1 MSEPMSQPQTAS
13 PIDAT
18 SSQTPPPSEALGATA
33 RIDPPHIVGQ
43 SKTLDAYPSQDAAPT
58 PAIGS
63 NELSSLEGNIEEEI
77 QSGKGLSPERVRRH
91 ARQLAAVL
99 RRRQEQLDH
108 REAQLNARSAQIEN
122 DVRVLRLIWNERHAD
137 WEEKRQLLAEREA
150 VLAQRR
156 AELGEREE
164 ALSQREQFLTQWE
177 ESLRSREADLAKQEQ
192 ALEQKRKELARREAA
207 VQFRESDLTALA
219 VLVEEVPSAEEVPGR
234 DDACKASPALE
245 ADLLRKR
252 SELVHF
258 WHEAKRLFL
267 ELRDAR
273 QQWKD
278 EERQWRQRWLVEQRQ
293 AMAEISTQRAAI
305 ARRAQAMDR
314 LHAELQQLKQEIDA
328 KFREAI
334 EHHLA
339 ACELV
344 ATLEKE
350 QASAAVAQQLIGL
363 RQKLEESVKASLEE
377 QQQREQR
384 VAAVRAQL
392 QVIHHQIVE
401 EKKRFDEYTK
411 QRLSEL
417 EKIASQ
423 LTEREKQILLKE
435 NEMNERATAW
445 QLAELEYVLEIQRLR
460 DCLEGSVKP
469 EAAAQIEQ
477 APQNF

>member
-1 MSEPMSQPQTAS
+1 MSQPQIAS

-18 SSQTPPPSEALGATA
+18 SSQTPPPAEALGATA
-33 RIDPPHIVGQ
+33 RIDPPHLVAQ
-43 SKTLDAYPSQDAAPT
+43 SKALDAHPSQDAAPT
-58 PAIGS
+58 PATAS
-63 NELSSLEGNIEEEI
+63 NEVSSLEENIEDEI

-99 RRRQEQLDH
+99 RRKQEQLDH

-122 DVRVLRLIWNERHAD
+122 DVRVLRLIWNERHAE

-192 ALEQKRKELARREAA
+192 ALEQKRKELARREAD
-207 VQFRESDLTALA
+207 VRFRESDLTALA
-219 VLVEEVPSAEEVPGR
+219 VLIEEVPSAEEAQGR

-293 AMAEISTQRAAI
+293 AMAEIASQREAI
-305 ARRAQAMDR
+305 ARRAQALDR
-314 LHAELQQLKQEIDA
+314 LEVELRQLKKDVDT
-328 KFREAI
+328 KWREAI

-339 ACELV
+339 GCELA
-344 ATLEKE
+344 ATLEEKGH
-350 QASAAVAQQLIGL
+350 APAAVARQLIAL

-377 QQQREQR
+377 QQLREQR
-384 VAAVRAQL
+384 MANARNRLEA
-392 QVIHHQIVE
+392 IHRQIAE
-401 EKKRFDEYTK
+401 EKKRLDEYTK

-417 EKIASQ
+417 EKIACQ
-423 LTEREKQILLKE
+423 LTEREKQLVLKE

-460 DCLEGSVKP
+460 DCLEGSLKEVSG
-469 EAAAQIEQ
+469 EIEP
-477 APQNF
+477 ASQNSP